1 MSPRRVGGTINPCS
15 ATPSGTPASPSRQ
28 HLPFSASLW
37 TTLAV
42 LSFAALIIVLDNTLL
57 NGALLSLPGQ
67 LGAEDATLQWF
78 DRAKGIAGWTA
89 AASKAMGVGP
99 LAGGLLFV
107 VSIGRRPF

>member
-1 MSPRRVGGTINPCS
+1 MFRNALQHSRKPLEAGAVS
-15 ATPSGTPASPSRQ
+15 ASFTK
-28 HLPFSASLW
+28 HASLW

-42 LSFAALIIVLDNTLL
+42 LSFAALVMVLDNMLL

-67 LGAEDATLQWF
+67 LGAEDSTLQWF
-78 DRAKGIAGWTA
+78 DRAKGVAGWTA

-107 VSIGRRPF
+107 VSVGRRSL

>member
-1 MSPRRVGGTINPCS
+1 MFRN
-15 ATPSGTPASPSRQ
+15 ALQHSRKP
-28 HLPFSASLW
+28 LEARAVSASFTKHASHW

-42 LSFAALIIVLDNTLL
+42 LSFAALIIVLDNMLL

-67 LGAEDATLQWF
+67 LGAEDSTLQWF

-89 AASKAMGVGP
+89 AASEAMGVGP

-107 VSIGRRPF
+107 VSIGRGSF

>member
-1 MSPRRVGGTINPCS
+1 MFRN
-15 ATPSGTPASPSRQ
+15 ALQ
-28 HLPFSASLW
+28 HLHKPLESRVESASFKSHASLW

-42 LSFAALIIVLDNTLL
+42 LSFAALIIVIDNTLL

-67 LGAEDATLQWF
+67 LGAEDSTLQWF

-89 AASKAMGVGP
+89 AASKAMGIGP

-107 VSIGRRPF
+107 VSIGRRHF

>member
-1 MSPRRVGGTINPCS
+1 MFRNALQHFHKPLQGSVAS
-15 ATPSGTPASPSRQ
+15 ASFKNPAS
-28 HLPFSASLW
+28 HW

-67 LGAEDATLQWF
+67 LGAEDSTLQWV
-78 DRAKGIAGWTA
+78 DRAKGVAGWTA
-89 AASKAMGVGP
+89 AASEAMGVGP

-107 VSIGRRPF
+107 VSIGRRSF

>member
-1 MSPRRVGGTINPCS
+1 MFRNALQHSRKPFETSVWS
-15 ATPSGTPASPSRQ
+15 ASFTK
-28 HLPFSASLW
+28 HASLW

-42 LSFAALIIVLDNTLL
+42 LSFGALIIVLDNTLL

-67 LGAEDATLQWF
+67 LGAEDSTLQWF
-78 DRAKGIAGWTA
+78 DRAKGVAGLTA

-107 VSIGRRPF
+107 VSVGRRSF

>member
-1 MSPRRVGGTINPCS
+1 MFRNALQHSRKPLEAGVVS
-15 ATPSGTPASPSRQ
+15 ASFKN
-28 HLPFSASLW
+28 HASLW

-67 LGAEDATLQWF
+67 LGAEDSTLQWF
-78 DRAKGIAGWTA
+78 DRAKDIAGWTA
-89 AASKAMGVGP
+89 AVSEAMGVGP

-107 VSIGRRPF
+107 VSVGRRRSTG

>member
-1 MSPRRVGGTINPCS
+1 MFRN
-15 ATPSGTPASPSRQ
+15 ALQ
-28 HLPFSASLW
+28 HLHKPLQSSVESASFKKHASLW

-42 LSFAALIIVLDNTLL
+42 LSFAALIIVLDKTLL

-67 LGAEDATLQWF
+67 LGAEDSTLQWL
-78 DRAKGIAGWTA
+78 DRAKGVAGWTA

>member
-1 MSPRRVGGTINPCS
+1 MFRN
-15 ATPSGTPASPSRQ
+15 ALQ
-28 HLPFSASLW
+28 HLHKALEAGVESASSKKHATHW

-67 LGAEDATLQWF
+67 LGAEDSTLQWF
-78 DRAKGIAGWTA
+78 DRAKGVAGWTA
-89 AASKAMGVGP
+89 AASDAMGVGP

-107 VSIGRRPF
+107 VSIGRRSF

>member
-1 MSPRRVGGTINPCS
+1 MFRN
-15 ATPSGTPASPSRQ
+15 ALQ
-28 HLPFSASLW
+28 HLHKPLQSSVESASFKKHASLW

-42 LSFAALIIVLDNTLL
+42 LSFAALIIVLDKTLL

-67 LGAEDATLQWF
+67 LGAEDSTLQWF
-78 DRAKGIAGWTA
+78 DRAKGVAGWTA

-107 VSIGRRPF
+107 ISIGRRPF

>member
-1 MSPRRVGGTINPCS
+1 MFRS
-15 ATPSGTPASPSRQ
+15 ALQHSRKPLEAGSLKK
-28 HLPFSASLW
+28 HASLW

-42 LSFAALIIVLDNTLL
+42 LLFAALIIVLDNTLL

-67 LGAEDATLQWF
+67 LGAEDSTLQWF
-78 DRAKGIAGWTA
+78 DRAKGVAGLTA

-107 VSIGRRPF
+107 VSIGRRSF